1 MLIYK
6 NGVKNGVSTLLLFDK
21 NGVPQ
26 HSLFDVKSEN
36 GVKNGVHTLFYM
48 IAQIGFPKSCAHG
61 SEGFPKDA
69 TLNGTVICTINL
81 VEFVIFISAF
91 V

>member
-48 IAQIGFPKSCAHG
+48 IAISFA
-61 SEGFPKDA
+61 
-69 TLNGTVICTINL
+69 GT
-81 VEFVIFISAF
+81 
-91 V
+91 

>member
-48 IAQIGFPKSCAHG
+48 IAHYIVPSG
-61 SEGFPKDA
+61 
-69 TLNGTVICTINL
+69 TLCTT
-81 VEFVIFISAF
+81 
-91 V
+91 

>member
-48 IAQIGFPKSCAHG
+48 IAKILC
-61 SEGFPKDA
+61 
-69 TLNGTVICTINL
+69 
-81 VEFVIFISAF
+81 FIYQH

>member
-48 IAQIGFPKSCAHG
+48 IALFIFVKSSGQITSMLDCK
-61 SEGFPKDA
+61 
-69 TLNGTVICTINL
+69 
-81 VEFVIFISAF
+81 
-91 V
+91 

>member
-48 IAQIGFPKSCAHG
+48 IAERYFNKFTTRFHMKAM
-61 SEGFPKDA
+61 
-69 TLNGTVICTINL
+69 L
-81 VEFVIFISAF
+81 VPLHA
-91 V
+91 

>member
-48 IAQIGFPKSCAHG
+48 IANFLLEQNTNRIRTNTITHIRANEVG
-61 SEGFPKDA
+61 SKLWKFFR
-69 TLNGTVICTINL
+69 LY
-81 VEFVIFISAF
+81 
-91 V
+91 

>member
-48 IAQIGFPKSCAHG
+48 IAKLSSSLSYLFLSSYPVSQIR
-61 SEGFPKDA
+61 
-69 TLNGTVICTINL
+69 
-81 VEFVIFISAF
+81 
-91 V
+91 

>member
-48 IAQIGFPKSCAHG
+48 IAHLLDF
-61 SEGFPKDA
+61 
-69 TLNGTVICTINL
+69 
-81 VEFVIFISAF
+81 
-91 V
+91 

>member
-1 MLIYK
+1 MCTPFFKNGVKNGVHTLLLLEYKTEYLNFHFLMLIYK

-48 IAQIGFPKSCAHG
+48 IAECERGF
-61 SEGFPKDA
+61 
-69 TLNGTVICTINL
+69 
-81 VEFVIFISAF
+81 
-91 V
+91 

>member
-26 HSLFDVKSEN
+26 HSIFDVKSEN

-48 IAQIGFPKSCAHG
+48 IAVMA
-61 SEGFPKDA
+61 
-69 TLNGTVICTINL
+69 VICITFASHS
-81 VEFVIFISAF
+81 EF
-91 V
+91 

>member
-48 IAQIGFPKSCAHG
+48 IAHFHIVSSSHYSSIHSLRNTFPIAVSYMA
-61 SEGFPKDA
+61 
-69 TLNGTVICTINL
+69 NY
-81 VEFVIFISAF
+81 
-91 V
+91 

>member
-36 GVKNGVHTLFYM
+36 GVKKWKKEAIEAWQRITSEEK
-48 IAQIGFPKSCAHG
+48 PKML
-61 SEGFPKDA
+61 E
-69 TLNGTVICTINL
+69 
-81 VEFVIFISAF
+81 
-91 V
+91 

>member
-48 IAQIGFPKSCAHG
+48 IADFF
-61 SEGFPKDA
+61 EE
-69 TLNGTVICTINL
+69 NL
-81 VEFVIFISAF
+81 SDLQVVDRLF
-91 V
+91 